1 MYTNLQNLMRIK
13 GISTSDVA
21 EIIGTTSKTV
31 LSKTRRENDQDYKVY
46 EAKKIALLFPE
57 YKFDYVFKDDRD
69 TEDGVAMAAGEKE
82 MVE

>member
-1 MYTNLQNLMRIK
+1 M
-13 GISTSDVA
+13 
-21 EIIGTTSKTV
+21 
-31 LSKTRRENDQDYKVY
+31 Y